1 MLSFILGAKVF
12 NYYAP
17 GYLELGGF
25 LRSKDGVTPIYGE
38 GFFHVSLSGV
48 IWYTIVF
55 DYRDPGG
62 EYWELLRIG
71 GVRVEDECER
81 LRFEMQRLMDEERIV
96 VNGVDV
102 KARVLDAF
110 IEVRGVRRRS
120 TATFIVMIP
129 FTPRLGVN
137 VYENF
142 YGGAVAEYDYT
153 VYWVLECG
161 EIVSIESPGLIDIR
175 GSTAVIR
182 VKKGVRIPGY
192 ESVSFNIPV
201 DCFRRIQCLQSS

>member
-1 MLSFILGAKVF
+1 LEGSLGSR
-12 NYYAP
+12 
-17 GYLELGGF
+17 G
-25 LRSKDGVTPIYGE
+25 GVTPIYGE
-38 GFFHVSLSGV
+38 GFFHVSLSGT

-55 DYRDPGG
+55 DYWDPGG
-62 EYWELLRIG
+62 EYWELLRVG

-102 KARVLDAF
+102 KARVLAAF
-110 IEVRGVRRRS
+110 IDVRGVRRRS
-120 TATFIVMIP
+120 SATFIVQIP
-129 FTPRLGVN
+129 FTPRPGVN

-142 YGGAVAEYDYT
+142 YGEATADYDYT

-161 EIVSIESPGLIDIR
+161 EITGIESPGLVDIR

-182 VKKGVRIPGY
+182 VKRGLRVPGY
-192 ESVSFNIPV
+192 ESVSFNIPLE
-201 DCFRRIQCLQSS
+201 CFRRIRFPQSF